1 MQKPTLA
8 TLLVGSPK
16 GPNST
21 SNCLGTYLLERLQ
34 KNGVVTEK
42 AYISRSLSSDKNRA
56 EMLRLVD
63 RSSLIIL
70 ACPLYVDSLNA
81 QTIEALELIAEH
93 RKTRT
98 DIGGKS
104 FAVIINSGFPEAKQ
118 NNTAISVCH
127 LFAKQVD
134 FNWAGGLAMGAGAII
149 DGQPLAEIGVRARN
163 QKRALEI
170 AADALALEE
179 PIPEKAIVLM
189 SKLGIPKWLYLL
201 IANQSGKHEAKKLGV
216 TNKLYDQPYK
226 PKKKANS

>member
-21 SNCLGTYLLERLQ
+21 SSSLGTYLLENLQ
-34 KNGVVTEK
+34 KNGVATEK
-42 AYISRSLSSDKNRA
+42 AYISRCLSSDKSRA
-56 EMLRLVD
+56 DMLKLVD

-93 RKTRT
+93 QKTKT
-98 DIGGKS
+98 DVGGKS

-118 NNTAISVCH
+118 NNTAISVCR
-127 LFAKQVD
+127 LFTKQVG
-134 FNWAGGLAMGAGAII
+134 FNWAGGLAMGAGAVI
-149 DGQPLAEIGVRARN
+149 DGQPLAEVGMRSRN
-163 QKRALEI
+163 QKRALEF
-170 AADALALEE
+170 AADALAQKE

-201 IANQSGKHEAKKLGV
+201 IANRSGKHEAKKSGV

-226 PKKKANS
+226 PTK